1 MTPAE
6 QLLQEIQALN
16 GKLWPMAD
24 GSLICENVP
33 RSFEPRLAEL
43 EDEVFLLLRFLEGL
57 SQPDQL
63 DKRELRKLIK
73 TIQDAGG
80 EFHRGPS
87 GRFFDYIKLPEQLFA
102 YRQLVIDNAP
112 AIFPLVFPP
121 VKKSFSKPRKAQCLV
136 CAPGTG
142 CRTTLFAYRDK
153 FLVCPRCNHAC
164 FHHYLGLHFPQFP
177 EDKLWNT
184 PDGCNRFE
192 QPDPDNP
199 CYKVPCPCPGW
210 PLVAP
215 PKPRKR
221 GKKAAP
227 AQIELSTEEKA

>member
-1 MTPAE
+1 MNPAE
-6 QLLQEIQALN
+6 QLVQEIQAVN
-16 GKLWPMAD
+16 GKLWLMAD

-43 EDEVFLLLRFLEGL
+43 EDEVFALLRLL
-57 SQPDQL
+57 DALPDKL
-63 DKRELRKLIK
+63 DKPKLRKLIK

-80 EFHRGPS
+80 EFHLSPS
-87 GRFFDYIKLPEQLFA
+87 GRFFDFIKLPEQLFA

-121 VKKSFSKPRKAQCLV
+121 VKKSFSKPRKAECIV

-142 CRTTLFAYRDK
+142 CRTTRFAYHNK
-153 FLVCPRCNHAC
+153 FLACPRCNHAC

-210 PLVAP
+210 PLAP
-215 PKPRKR
+215 PQPRKR
-221 GKKAAP
+221 GKKKTAAEM
-227 AQIELSTEEKA
+227 QIELSMEAES